1 MPINDASLLLA
12 TLRSAGLKIT
22 PQRMAIAEC
31 LAGDATHPTAQE
43 LYERLRER
51 FPSMSVAT
59 VYNTLSALD
68 SVGHCRRLEMG
79 GAIRFDPNVAPHDH
93 AVCERCGAIR
103 DVAIGGGIAPALG
116 GGAMSGAAGEGD
128 EPRPCDLPGF
138 RVDRVERIYR
148 GVCARCADAA

>member
-43 LYERLRER
+43 VYERLRER
-51 FPSMSVAT
+51 FPTMSVAT

-68 SVGHCRRLEMG
+68 SVGHCRRLDMG

-103 DVAIGGGIAPALG
+103 DVAIAERAR
-116 GGAMSGAAGEGD
+116 
-128 EPRPCDLPGF
+128 EPRQCDLAGF

-148 GVCARCADAA
+148 GVCARCAGAA